1 MASSNRISPAYLA
14 LALGVFCIGTS
25 AIFVKL
31 AGVPGVVSAFYRVF
45 IAMLALLPL
54 GIRGRTSLRVGRGA
68 WGLIALSSLFF
79 VGDLVLWNTSILLTS
94 AAAATLLA
102 NNSPLWVGLGALL
115 IFRERLPLVY
125 WIGLLVAL
133 TGMTVIVGG
142 NALGELRFNS
152 GDLLAIGASF
162 LYAGY
167 MLTTQK
173 ARARLGTLTLNL
185 LTMGTCSFILFPTST
200 LFGYPLSGFSTQVWL
215 ALLGLGLIPQFL
227 GWLAINYALGH
238 LPAAR
243 VSVTLLGQ
251 SVVTAILGILFLGE
265 ALSPSDLVGGTL
277 VLTGIYLVNQRS
289 QHDDGDARRS

>member
-1 MASSNRISPAYLA
+1 MKANSLPKPHMYLA
-14 LALGVFCIGTS
+14 LSLGVFCIGTS

-31 AGVPGVVSAFYRVF
+31 AGLPGVVSAFYRVF

-54 GIRGRTSLRVGRGA
+54 GLSQGIQLHLDRRSWR
-68 WGLIALSSLFF
+68 LIGLSSLFF
-79 VGDLVLWNTSILLTS
+79 ASDLVLWNTSILLTS

-115 IFRERLPLVY
+115 IFREKLPLVY

-133 TGMTVIVGG
+133 TGMTVIVSG
-142 NALGELRFNS
+142 NALQELRFNS
-152 GDLLAIGASF
+152 GDLLAIGASI

-173 ARARLGTLTLNL
+173 ARAQLNTLTLNM
-185 LTMGTCSFILFPTST
+185 LTMAFCTLILLPSSL
-200 LFGYPLSGFSTQVWL
+200 LFSQSLTGFNTQTWW
-215 ALLGLGLIPQFL
+215 ALLGLGLVPQTL
-227 GWLAINYALGH
+227 GWLSINYALGQ

-251 SVVTAILGILFLGE
+251 SVVTAILGIIFLQE
-265 ALSPSDLVGGTL
+265 ALSVADLVGGLL
-277 VLTGIYLVNQRS
+277 VLSGIYLVN
-289 QHDDGDARRS
+289 RRSPAT

>member
-1 MASSNRISPAYLA
+1 MARLPRIPPAYAA
-14 LALGVFCIGTS
+14 LAVGVFCIGTS

-45 IAMLALLPL
+45 IALLALLPL
-54 GIRGRTSLRVGRGA
+54 GWVQREQVHLNHRA

-79 VGDLVLWNTSILLTS
+79 TGDLVLWNTSILLTT
-94 AAAATLLA
+94 AATATLLA
-102 NNSPLWVGLGALL
+102 NNAPLWVGLGALL

-133 TGMTVIVGG
+133 AGMTVIVGG
-142 NALGELRFNS
+142 DALSELRFNL
-152 GDLLAIGASF
+152 GDLLAIAASF

-173 ARARLGTLTLNL
+173 ARRHFNTLSLNL
-185 LTMGTCSFILFPTST
+185 LTMATCSLILLPLTV
-200 LFGYPLSGFSTQVWL
+200 LSGTSLAGFSLQVWL
-215 ALLGLGLIPQFL
+215 ALLGLGLVPQFL

-251 SVVTAILGILFLGE
+251 SAVTAILGVLLLGE
-265 ALSPSDLVGGTL
+265 ALSPAVLVGGTL
-277 VLTGIYLVNQRS
+277 VLTGIYLVNQRRQAS
-289 QHDDGDARRS
+289 H